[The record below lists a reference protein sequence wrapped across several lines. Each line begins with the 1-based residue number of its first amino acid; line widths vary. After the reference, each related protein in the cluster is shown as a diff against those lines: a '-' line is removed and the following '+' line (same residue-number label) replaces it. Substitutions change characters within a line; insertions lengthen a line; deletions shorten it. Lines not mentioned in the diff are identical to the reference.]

1 MVNEDLQKNL
11 FTQQILSH
19 LWMVYVLG
27 ISDPCLTP
35 NPRAVPESLCVLVIL
50 VYNST
55 NSAQAKDLEIT
66 CLAPY
71 LDP

>member
-1 MVNEDLQKNL
+1 MVNKDLQKNL

-19 LWMVYVLG
+19 LWMVCLLG

-35 NPRAVPESLCVLVIL
+35 NPRAVPESLCISVALA
-50 VYNST
+50 YNST
-55 NSAQAKDLEIT
+55 NSAQAKDLEIA
-66 CLAPY
+66 CSAPS